1 MWLVALS
8 TRKKERKKK
17 RKEFIKHGEVVVECD
32 KLAGVSVNVCGA
44 AEAPKG
50 QDGM

>member
-1 MWLVALS
+1 MWLVTLS
-8 TRKKERKKK
+8 TRKKEKN
-17 RKEFIKHGEVVVECD
+17 RKEFIKHGEVLVECD